1 MIGRIIVV
9 FVALV
14 GLVIGLFGLRGDL
27 GRKPPLEVFADMDRQ
42 PKLRPAEPNRFFA
55 NGSSSQL
62 PVEGAVARSE
72 PLVLADGT
80 EVYPFEGHDAN
91 TGGTVN
97 AKGTNYVVTLPIAVD
112 AAVLARGRERYDIT
126 CAICHGR
133 AGDGQGVV
141 STLGVG
147 MSAASLHDASI
158 LKMPDGQLYRTIA
171 FGSKEGQ
178 GVMKGYKTQLNV
190 ADRWAVV
197 AYVRALQYSRLVG
210 PEELKEIYGKEP
222 DSVPAA
228 E

>member
-1 MIGRIIVV
+1 MRRSTGFVEAAKPLFENRRSTPGKRIATDGNKGQV
-9 FVALV
+9 L
-14 GLVIGLFGLRGDL
+14 LS
-27 GRKPPLEVFADMDRQ
+27 
-42 PKLRPAEPNRFFA
+42 A
-55 NGSSSQL
+55 N
-62 PVEGAVARSE
+62 
-72 PLVLADGT
+72 
-80 EVYPFEGHDAN
+80 
-91 TGGTVN
+91 
-97 AKGTNYVVTLPIAVD
+97 
-112 AAVLARGRERYDIT
+112 
-126 CAICHGR
+126 AICHGR

>member
-112 AAVLARGRERYDIT
+112 AAV
-126 CAICHGR
+126 
-133 AGDGQGVV
+133 
-141 STLGVG
+141 
-147 MSAASLHDASI
+147 
-158 LKMPDGQLYRTIA
+158 
-171 FGSKEGQ
+171 
-178 GVMKGYKTQLNV
+178 
-190 ADRWAVV
+190 
-197 AYVRALQYSRLVG
+197 
-210 PEELKEIYGKEP
+210 
-222 DSVPAA
+222 
-228 E
+228 